1 MKCEL
6 DEVQAGHIYSALGVA
21 GNEWQK
27 VKKSLAKLNKEDPTI
42 DAEIALNAHLR
53 RLFNPKADEEA
64 RAAEQKKRDAA
75 QLDLTDP
82 NYTGS
87 SGETGGGAK
96 AGETFKT
103 KLRLEGSEEK
113 APTDEELRDA
123 LLLADRMILLADIRG
138 WTSSERDAAVR
149 YASAPTETVD
159 RKIDAEEPECV
170 GLVALSQ
177 KRVDELNKAG
187 PHFIEEDFSTE
198 KAIAEDEPTSYKIVL
213 PADGLIPKL
222 IVAEVVDGVEAEV
235 KCARLNRDLIK
246 HADMDAKTAIGWLG
260 AGPWSVM
267 GEPAGIVEGE
277 PNVDRWFVV
286 HDEQKERATS
296 LEDANYTAAKYN
308 RTIAGRDSDGN
319 WREPPVTITED
330 AAQEIKAAA
339 ESAE

>member
-53 RLFNPKADEEA
+53 RLFNPKAEEEA
-64 RAAEQKKRDAA
+64 RVAEQKKRDAA

-87 SGETGGGAK
+87 SGETGGGAP

-113 APTDEELRDA
+113 VPTDEELRDV
-123 LLLADRMILLADIRG
+123 LLLADRMVLLSDIRG

-149 YASAPTETVD
+149 YANVAMND
-159 RKIDAEEPECV
+159 DKGEEPECV
-170 GLVALSQ
+170 GLVALSHE
-177 KRVDELNKAG
+177 RIEELNKGG
-187 PHFIEEDFSTE
+187 PHLIVEMFSTQG
-198 KAIAEDEPTSYKIVL
+198 AAHQDEPSSYKIMLLGSVV
-213 PADGLIPKL
+213 DGQPTST
-222 IVAEVVDGVEAEV
+222 EVIELVDGVEAEV
-235 KCARLNRDLIK
+235 KCARLNRDFIK

-339 ESAE
+339 ESTE